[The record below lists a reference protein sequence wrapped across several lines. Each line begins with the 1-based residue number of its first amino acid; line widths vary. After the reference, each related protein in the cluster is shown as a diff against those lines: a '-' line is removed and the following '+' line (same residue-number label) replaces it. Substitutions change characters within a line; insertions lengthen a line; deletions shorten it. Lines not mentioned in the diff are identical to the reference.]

1 MGPLFHF
8 NKNKRRVQI
17 EREKTEQAV
26 LDYEKTVIMA
36 FSEVEVA
43 LKSIE
48 TLNEELLAR
57 EEQYNAAANAEHL
70 SFERY
75 NGGVTSYLEVLE
87 NQRSSFEAALLYSE
101 TYQLLLNA
109 YIALYKALG
118 GGWISEEEIN
128 ATEAEQN
135 EK

>member
-1 MGPLFHF
+1 M
-8 NKNKRRVQI
+8 

-57 EEQYNAAANAEHL
+57 EEQYNAAANAEQL

-109 YIALYKALG
+109 YISLYKALG

-128 ATEAEQN
+128 AAEAEQSG
-135 EK
+135 K